1 MSTTTLAPRLH
12 DVLRGASIQQQI
24 TTMIDDLIARLPN
37 SERMSSEE
45 RRGMIA
51 RYTAVLEGNFIYWMS
66 AAYLAVKSEQVRPIL
81 LENLHEEIRDAH
93 PLMLRRFAVAAKA
106 FPTDTDALE
115 VDADLTKVRLF
126 LGKLQGVP
134 IVLMMAFFEG
144 FIQKFMSYLAD
155 LAAEQGSDERV
166 YTDVHGVCDVEH
178 TQELFRAL
186 SLEMAHHPV
195 EADADLFEGVELLR
209 TLLQTIIFGPAK

>member
-1 MSTTTLAPRLH
+1 
-12 DVLRGASIQQQI
+12 
-24 TTMIDDLIARLPN
+24 
-37 SERMSSEE
+37 
-45 RRGMIA
+45 
-51 RYTAVLEGNFIYWMS
+51 
-66 AAYLAVKSEQVRPIL
+66 
-81 LENLHEEIRDAH
+81 
-93 PLMLRRFAVAAKA
+93 
-106 FPTDTDALE
+106 
-115 VDADLTKVRLF
+115 
-126 LGKLQGVP
+126 
-134 IVLMMAFFEG
+134 MAFFEG